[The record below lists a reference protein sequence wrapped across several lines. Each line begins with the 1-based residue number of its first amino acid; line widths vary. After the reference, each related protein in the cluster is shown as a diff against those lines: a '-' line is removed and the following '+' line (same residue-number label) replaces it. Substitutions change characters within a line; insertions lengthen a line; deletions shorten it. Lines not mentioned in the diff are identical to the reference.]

1 MNYEI
6 FYSPAAVSDLESVWD
21 GVFEASSDYDTA
33 DNYVNGIREK
43 IRSIQRIPRSGIP
56 LCFENVFTGVY
67 FVVYKKYHAFY
78 RIRENRIEVSRILLG
93 KSNYLTEIITQSD
106 NAQL

>member
-6 FYSPAAVSDLESVWD
+6 FYSPAAASDLGSVWD

>member
-1 MNYEI
+1 MNYEV

-43 IRSIQRIPRSGIP
+43 VRSVQRIPRSGIP
-56 LCFENVFTGVY
+56 LCYEDIFTGVY
-67 FVVYKKYHAFY
+67 FVIYKKYNAFY

>member
-6 FYSPAAVSDLESVWD
+6 FYSPTAVSDLESVWD
-21 GVFEASSDYDTA
+21 GVFETSSDYDTA

-43 IRSIQRIPRSGIP
+43 VRSVQRIPRSGIP
-56 LCFENVFTGVY
+56 LCYEDIFTGVY
-67 FVVYKKYHAFY
+67 FVIYKKYNAFY

-93 KSNYLTEIITQSD
+93 KSNYLTQVLNGFDDEHF
-106 NAQL
+106 